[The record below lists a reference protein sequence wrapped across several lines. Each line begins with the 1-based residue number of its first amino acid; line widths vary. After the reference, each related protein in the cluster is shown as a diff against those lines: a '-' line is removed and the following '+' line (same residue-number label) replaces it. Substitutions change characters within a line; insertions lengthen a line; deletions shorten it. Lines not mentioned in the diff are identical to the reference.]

1 MNGRLPRGPTAYV
14 ACLTLAGLLSV
25 SGCAGSPGRVQ
36 AKPAEIAADSPVA
49 DALRR
54 SEAAIQAIVAV
65 PDGQRTFDNTV
76 GAVDDLIVR
85 LRLDTEMMQF
95 MAYVST
101 DEAERE
107 RGRRA
112 EEDVR
117 SWFIELGK
125 REDLYRAVKA
135 YVEKAERDKLTPEQ
149 RRLLEHTLRD
159 YRRAG
164 MELAP
169 EKRAELKQLELEEN
183 KLSLEFEK
191 NVRDDPTRVPLTA
204 AELAGVPED
213 RLGTIPRSGDLYLVG
228 LDQPTYFAV
237 MTYADSETTRHKLFL
252 AFKRQGGRRNV
263 TLLERI
269 LALRAQQMQLL
280 GYPTVADYATEIR
293 MAKSAAA
300 VLKFYDGL
308 RPLIRK
314 KAKLDYD
321 EFAAAKREVTHD
333 AGAELQAWDQFYYEN
348 WLLKNRYA
356 VDALKVRE
364 YFPMDR
370 VLAGLFQI
378 TQTLYGIEYRDV
390 TAQAAAKGRQLWHP
404 DVKLYEVW
412 NKVRNELLGEMYL
425 DPFPRENKYNH
436 FAQFGLLPRK
446 VWGDGT
452 VQRPLV
458 ALVCNFPPPTPT
470 QPSLMTHEDVQ
481 TLFHEFGHAMH
492 SLLTQVHYGSFSG
505 TATALDFVELP
516 SQIFENWAREPAVL
530 RTFARHYKTEEPLPD
545 ELLAAM
551 VKAKNV
557 GSGMRAERQVFYGLV
572 DLRYNMVP
580 DGKVDTTKIGMATM
594 TETEQ
599 FTPAPETYFQAGFQH
614 LIGYGA
620 GYYGYM
626 WAEVY
631 AQDMLTRFREQGPL
645 DPAIG
650 KEFREKVLS
659 RGGSVE
665 VMDMLKD
672 FLGREPRMEPFL
684 KHLGLTTE

>member
-1 MNGRLPRGPTAYV
+1 MHRRLRPGLTGCV
-14 ACLTLAGLLSV
+14 ALAGLLLAA
-25 SGCAGSPGRVQ
+25 GCAGA
-36 AKPAEIAADSPVA
+36 AKQQVAAKSYEVPANSPVA

-54 SEAAIQAIVAV
+54 AAAAVQTIVAV
-65 PDGQRTFDNTV
+65 PDKERTFDNTV
-76 GAVDDLIVR
+76 GAIDDLITR
-85 LRLDTEMMQF
+85 LRLDTELVQF

-107 RGRRA
+107 RGRLA
-112 EEDVR
+112 EEHVR
-117 SWFIELGK
+117 DWFVELGK
-125 REDLYRAVKA
+125 REDLYRAVKSYA
-135 YVEKAERDKLTPEQ
+135 GQPESGKLTPEQ
-149 RRLLEHTLRD
+149 QRLLEHTLRD
-159 YRRAG
+159 YRRSG
-164 MELAP
+164 MELPA
-169 EKRAELKQLELEEN
+169 EQRAELKQLELEEN

-191 NVRDDPTRVPLTA
+191 NVRDDATRVPLTA

-213 RLGTIPRSGDLYLVG
+213 MLRPIPRSGDLYLVG

-252 AFKRQGGRRNV
+252 AFKRQGGRENI

-269 LALRAQQMQLL
+269 LALRARQAQLL
-280 GYPTVADYATEIR
+280 GYPTVADYAAEIR
-293 MAKSAAA
+293 MAKNAAT
-300 VLKFYDGL
+300 VLKFYDDL
-308 RPLIRK
+308 RPLIRR
-314 KAKLDYD
+314 KAKLDFD
-321 EFAAAKREVTHD
+321 EFTAAKREVTHD
-333 AGAELQAWDQFYYEN
+333 AAVALQAWDQFHCEN

-356 VDALKVRE
+356 VDALQVRE

-390 TAQAAAKGRQLWHP
+390 TAQAATRGRPLWHA

-412 NKVRNELLGEMYL
+412 DKARSELLGEMYL

-446 VWGDGT
+446 VWNDGT

-458 ALVCNFPPPTPT
+458 ALVCNFPPPTPD

-505 TATALDFVELP
+505 TATARDFVEMP
-516 SQIFENWAREPAVL
+516 SQLFENWARDPAVL
-530 RTFARHYKTEEPLPD
+530 KTFARHYRTGAPLPD

-557 GSGMRAERQVFYGLV
+557 GSGLRAERQVFYGLV

-580 DGKVDTTKIGMATM
+580 DGKVDTTKIGLATM
-594 TETEQ
+594 AETEQ
-599 FTPAPETYFQAGFQH
+599 FRAAPETYFQAGFQH

-620 GYYGYM
+620 GYYSYM

-631 AQDMLTRFREQGPL
+631 AQDMFTRFRQQGPL
-645 DPAIG
+645 NPAIG
-650 KEFREKVLS
+650 MEFRDKVLS

-665 VMDMLKD
+665 EMDMLTG
-672 FLGREPRMEPFL
+672 FLGREPRMAPFL
-684 KHLGLTTE
+684 EHLGLTAK